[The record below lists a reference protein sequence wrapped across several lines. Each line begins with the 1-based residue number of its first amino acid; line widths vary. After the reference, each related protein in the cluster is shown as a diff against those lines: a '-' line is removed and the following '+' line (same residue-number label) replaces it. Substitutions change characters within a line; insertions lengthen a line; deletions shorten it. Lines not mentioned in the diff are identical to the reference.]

1 MTSPN
6 RNASPSYFEI
16 MTGISISPLWLIRA
30 FAIAALVPLLLAM
43 LIWTSGARHN
53 FCIGLTVGLIIG
65 LIVQTFADQN
75 AAPR

>member
-1 MTSPN
+1 
-6 RNASPSYFEI
+6 

-30 FAIAALVPLLLAM
+30 FAITALVPLVLAM
-43 LIWTSGARHN
+43 LVWTSGIRHN
-53 FCIGLTVGLIIG
+53 FCIGLTVGLLIG